1 MKCAESALFE
11 CGCSDVN
18 ILIGSS
24 VTLLL
29 TRVVV
34 LQFCSE
40 VLLETVVALQAES
53 TSSVV
58 VLVAVKC

>member
-1 MKCAESALFE
+1 MN
-11 CGCSDVN
+11 V
-18 ILIGSS
+18 LISSS

-40 VLLETVVALQAES
+40 VMLETVVALRAES
-53 TSSVV
+53 TGSVVVLVALV